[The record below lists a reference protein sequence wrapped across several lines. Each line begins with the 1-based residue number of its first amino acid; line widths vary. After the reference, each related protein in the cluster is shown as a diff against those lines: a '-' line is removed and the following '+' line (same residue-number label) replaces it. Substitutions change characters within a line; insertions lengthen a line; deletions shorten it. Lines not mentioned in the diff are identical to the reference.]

1 MVLIFLNFVSFLCF
15 FILFNNI
22 QNSIIPKDKK
32 VEIIKENIRPEFI
45 PKIPLEFSN
54 ILPRTNL
61 NNSNK
66 IPTLN
71 EIFNSRELYINTNN
85 ITNKYINYIRRIN
98 KSEEKIYKKKL
109 FPGLKFDEP
118 MKMNRTGQYDVVD
131 YFNLCKNEV
140 LLDKK
145 IYNLSPHPLVSFV
158 IPSFNDEKHILRTI
172 RSIQNQSF
180 KNIEIII
187 VDDFSR
193 DNSSNVYNYLL
204 KTDPRIRI
212 FYHLGNLGCWR
223 SRIDGFLYS
232 KGKYVQHFDMGDIYY
247 DNYILEDIFTIA
259 NNYTL
264 DSVRYSIFGVFR
276 ERVSHRNWRR
286 KFSKKHTQII
296 YGDANENID
305 IFGYG
310 TIWNR
315 LVRANIFVKGL
326 NLVDHYILNAFRN
339 YAEDFWWN
347 VLANK
352 VSFSHLTINRI
363 GYLYLINPGGV
374 GALVVDTRERQ
385 EKTIREYIY
394 MWLLDYELLP
404 KTDNKKKIIQILYD
418 FSRPDNKINNIIVT
432 LDFLQTKFTIY
443 EYFLK
448 LLLRD
453 KYILNKDKQFVE
465 ELLLNYTKNI
475 NKHNKE
481 SNSTKC

>member
-1 MVLIFLNFVSFLCF
+1 
-15 FILFNNI
+15 
-22 QNSIIPKDKK
+22 
-32 VEIIKENIRPEFI
+32 
-45 PKIPLEFSN
+45 
-54 ILPRTNL
+54 
-61 NNSNK
+61 
-66 IPTLN
+66 
-71 EIFNSRELYINTNN
+71 
-85 ITNKYINYIRRIN
+85 
-98 KSEEKIYKKKL
+98 
-109 FPGLKFDEP
+109 
-118 MKMNRTGQYDVVD
+118 
-131 YFNLCKNEV
+131 
-140 LLDKK
+140 
-145 IYNLSPHPLVSFV
+145 
-158 IPSFNDEKHILRTI
+158 
-172 RSIQNQSF
+172 
-180 KNIEIII
+180 
-187 VDDFSR
+187 
-193 DNSSNVYNYLL
+193 
-204 KTDPRIRI
+204 
-212 FYHLGNLGCWR
+212 
-223 SRIDGFLYS
+223 
-232 KGKYVQHFDMGDIYY
+232 MGDIYY

-296 YGDANENID
+296 YGDANENIG

-448 LLLRD
+448 LLLKD